1 MVSENKDMAAV
12 DGGSAEGVMKGA
24 DAGTPG
30 GEKRCYTVEDL
41 QRILLCGRRTVYE
54 LLKKK
59 EFSYIKLSGA
69 GYRISK
75 RSFDDW
81 LDRQAG

>member
-1 MVSENKDMAAV
+1 MTENKYKNAAAISGTDV
-12 DGGSAEGVMKGA
+12 ITLSGTAAEA
-24 DAGTPG
+24 PAR
-30 GEKRCYTVEDL
+30 EKRCYTVGDL
-41 QRILLCGRRTVYE
+41 QEILMCGRRTVYD

-81 LDRQAG
+81 LDSQAG